1 LAAEINLRKSYLPK
15 LVETLKYK
23 DLKQNLESLGCADF
37 WQKICSNKIEK
48 RKILDVFKKN
58 FYSKALD
65 KIAQKMMVVST
76 PAGWKVDL
84 EYSFPQKTK

>member
-1 LAAEINLRKSYLPK
+1 MTQFGFTYSNTTSLVLDNLDSVINLSIWGNSSLTN
-15 LVETLKYK
+15 LNLI
-23 DLKQNLESLGCADF
+23 DLNS
-37 WQKICSNKIEK
+37 
-48 RKILDVFKKN
+48 
-58 FYSKALD
+58 LD